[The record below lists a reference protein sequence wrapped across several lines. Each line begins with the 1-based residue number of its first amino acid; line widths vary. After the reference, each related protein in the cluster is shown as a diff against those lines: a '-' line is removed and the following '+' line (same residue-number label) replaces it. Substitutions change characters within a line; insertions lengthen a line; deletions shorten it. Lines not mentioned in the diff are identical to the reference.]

1 VWTHTTPESVG
12 RDVETARKLAAQA
25 DPHDSQLAQ
34 RYVTALSRL
43 ERWLRDM

>member
-1 VWTHTTPESVG
+1 MHPAKATPE
-12 RDVETARKLAAQA
+12 LAASRILVMEDEEDNVRA
-25 DPHDSQLAQ
+25 LAQ